1 MREIYPTNT
10 GKNYWI
16 LLQIRTRYCKSCFQ
30 KIIHNT
36 AEPTGEVIGN
46 KTTEKVVKP
55 KCLQSASF
63 PEAHLRNVE
72 EINIPPKK
80 KVVKG

>member
-1 MREIYPTNT
+1 MRQIYPTNM

-30 KIIHNT
+30 KIIHKT
-36 AEPTGEVIGN
+36 AEATGEVIGN
-46 KTTEKVVKP
+46 KSTEKVVKP
-55 KCLQSASF
+55 KCLQSVSF

-72 EINIPPKK
+72 KYSTKENNRNIK
-80 KVVKG
+80 